1 MISLKIIHTK
11 DFMNKLLLSEAFDA
25 FLVKEASISTFFTL
39 QLDGKRNKN
48 FYSFEELEELGEDI
62 VLTRWAELKLFCFQV
77 IRGKKTPVSFK
88 FVFKLSSK
96 NTAKFLH
103 QTGLPFLEG
112 DVSGLFLHIHFEE
125 GTITCTSGTSLNIFT
140 MDKSL
145 DKEWDVMVERFLK
158 QQQLDYEIL

>member
-1 MISLKIIHTK
+1 MISIKITHTK

-39 QLDGKRNKN
+39 QLEGKRIKD
-48 FYSFEELEELGEDI
+48 FYSSEELEALGEDHDFA
-62 VLTRWAELKLFCFQV
+62 RWLEIKPFCLQV

-96 NTAKFLH
+96 NTSKFLQ
-103 QTGLPFLEG
+103 QTGLQISVA
-112 DVSGLFLHIHFEE
+112 DVSGLFLHIHFEQ
-125 GTITCTSGTSLNIFT
+125 GSITCTSGTSLKIFT

-145 DKEWDVMVERFLK
+145 DKEWDIMVERFLK